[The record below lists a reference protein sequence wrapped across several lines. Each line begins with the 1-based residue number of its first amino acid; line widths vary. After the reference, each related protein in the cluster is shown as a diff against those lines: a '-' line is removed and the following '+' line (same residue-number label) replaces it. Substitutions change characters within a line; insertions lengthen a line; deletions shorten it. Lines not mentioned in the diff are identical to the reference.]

1 MDNSIVIVEK
11 FLSIQ
16 GESTFAGR
24 LSHFLRLGACNL
36 NCRYCDTPYS
46 KDARQFQ
53 IIPIKKLLQEYSK
66 SPVKL
71 LTITGGEPL
80 LQKASCIM
88 LMRELLELK
97 FTILLETNGSL
108 SLKGVP
114 RKVVKILDC
123 KCPLSGESETMD
135 FANFARIDSKDQ
147 IKFVI
152 SGKKDYEYSKEILLK
167 YKLLNKTKNI
177 LLSPAGGFLEPA
189 KLAEWMKK
197 DMHPGILNL
206 QLHKIIWP
214 DKDRG
219 V

>member
-1 MDNSIVIVEK
+1 M
-11 FLSIQ
+11 
-16 GESTFAGR
+16 
-24 LSHFLRLGACNL
+24 
-36 NCRYCDTPYS
+36 
-46 KDARQFQ
+46 
-53 IIPIKKLLQEYSK
+53 
-66 SPVKL
+66 

-80 LQKASCIM
+80 LQKAPCII
-88 LMRELLELK
+88 LMRNLLKLK
-97 FTILLETNGSL
+97 FTILLETNGSI

-123 KCPLSGESETMD
+123 KCPLSGESTAMD

-152 SGKKDYEYSKEILLK
+152 SGKKDYEYSKEIILK
-167 YKLLNKTKNI
+167 YKLLSKTKNI
-177 LLSPAGGFLEPA
+177 LLSPATDYLKPA